1 MNVEPPS
8 ATSSSAGSGA
18 PPSQRKERGAIA
30 AQACETCRSRKQK
43 CDEARPKC
51 GTCQKFK
58 LDCRYRE
65 PQPTKKDKTLS
76 EILDRL
82 KLIEGKVD
90 QLGFQQVHPS
100 PYEPSQ
106 RSQTRPAPAQA
117 GGGSGD
123 SVPTTASIQP
133 SGQSS
138 PTPQKPQPYK
148 YVSAVHK
155 LMAWPV
161 VRQVLDSGQ
170 TEIPNLHAVIQD
182 RDPPLELLE
191 QQRSRRKLATDGM
204 EGLTMDDR
212 ALLGLR
218 VDAHR
223 NPTVVRL
230 SDLDWPTVE
239 SLSKAYFDTFNFIYP
254 IMDRQAFNTTILT
267 SVVENGFN
275 EGVASTLV
283 CLVFALGA
291 VALADSQ
298 NMPFMR
304 YKGQMGRPPDRAAD
318 RPPGLAFFNEARKR
332 LGFSM
337 AECSLESVQ
346 IHALAGLYYES
357 CSRHLEFW
365 RMTISASMAC
375 HALISANPG
384 ELESPRLDLIRRV
397 FWHCSIMETYL
408 NLELEIPLTGLD
420 KLEGKVGLPD
430 FSGPFCEADYLGN
443 QESRFQEHF
452 ASQIVLRQLSVGF
465 HDTMRD
471 ATGPTAAPMPFPPPD
486 RQTQPSEGSNP
497 VITTIN
503 HLAYQLD
510 QWRALLPVHLRWSDG
525 QASAFST
532 PIPDLFTQGGMYPP
546 QQMQAM
552 FTADISSPS
561 APYPY
566 ATDVQVAM
574 LRTRYYYT
582 KYLLYRPAIYKALHH
597 TNMLSTDDAKAV
609 AECLKASLKWPII
622 MAPTCH
628 RKRLVPCLFF
638 WTQNLLGVL
647 ILLHLSQQVPVLSN
661 IRARFCDN
669 TFDMDATDTVNLS
682 IAWIRDL
689 KDVDATAEWCWN
701 VLRGMYRLDD

>member
-1 MNVEPPS
+1 
-8 ATSSSAGSGA
+8 
-18 PPSQRKERGAIA
+18 
-30 AQACETCRSRKQK
+30 
-43 CDEARPKC
+43 
-51 GTCQKFK
+51 
-58 LDCRYRE
+58 
-65 PQPTKKDKTLS
+65 
-76 EILDRL
+76 
-82 KLIEGKVD
+82 
-90 QLGFQQVHPS
+90 
-100 PYEPSQ
+100 
-106 RSQTRPAPAQA
+106 
-117 GGGSGD
+117 
-123 SVPTTASIQP
+123 
-133 SGQSS
+133 
-138 PTPQKPQPYK
+138 
-148 YVSAVHK
+148 
-155 LMAWPV
+155 
-161 VRQVLDSGQ
+161 
-170 TEIPNLHAVIQD
+170 
-182 RDPPLELLE
+182 
-191 QQRSRRKLATDGM
+191 
-204 EGLTMDDR
+204 
-212 ALLGLR
+212 
-218 VDAHR
+218 
-223 NPTVVRL
+223 
-230 SDLDWPTVE
+230 
-239 SLSKAYFDTFNFIYP
+239 
-254 IMDRQAFNTTILT
+254 
-267 SVVENGFN
+267 
-275 EGVASTLV
+275 
-283 CLVFALGA
+283 
-291 VALADSQ
+291 
-298 NMPFMR
+298 
-304 YKGQMGRPPDRAAD
+304 
-318 RPPGLAFFNEARKR
+318 
-332 LGFSM
+332 M

-384 ELESPRLDLIRRV
+384 ELKSPRLDLIRRV

-471 ATGPTAAPMPFPPPD
+471 ATGPTAPPMPFPPPD

>member
-1 MNVEPPS
+1 
-8 ATSSSAGSGA
+8 
-18 PPSQRKERGAIA
+18 
-30 AQACETCRSRKQK
+30 
-43 CDEARPKC
+43 
-51 GTCQKFK
+51 
-58 LDCRYRE
+58 
-65 PQPTKKDKTLS
+65 
-76 EILDRL
+76 
-82 KLIEGKVD
+82 
-90 QLGFQQVHPS
+90 
-100 PYEPSQ
+100 
-106 RSQTRPAPAQA
+106 
-117 GGGSGD
+117 
-123 SVPTTASIQP
+123 
-133 SGQSS
+133 
-138 PTPQKPQPYK
+138 
-148 YVSAVHK
+148 
-155 LMAWPV
+155 
-161 VRQVLDSGQ
+161 
-170 TEIPNLHAVIQD
+170 
-182 RDPPLELLE
+182 
-191 QQRSRRKLATDGM
+191 
-204 EGLTMDDR
+204 
-212 ALLGLR
+212 
-218 VDAHR
+218 
-223 NPTVVRL
+223 
-230 SDLDWPTVE
+230 
-239 SLSKAYFDTFNFIYP
+239 
-254 IMDRQAFNTTILT
+254 
-267 SVVENGFN
+267 
-275 EGVASTLV
+275 
-283 CLVFALGA
+283 
-291 VALADSQ
+291 
-298 NMPFMR
+298 
-304 YKGQMGRPPDRAAD
+304 
-318 RPPGLAFFNEARKR
+318 
-332 LGFSM
+332 
-337 AECSLESVQ
+337 
-346 IHALAGLYYES
+346 
-357 CSRHLEFW
+357 
-365 RMTISASMAC
+365 
-375 HALISANPG
+375 
-384 ELESPRLDLIRRV
+384 
-397 FWHCSIMETYL
+397 
-408 NLELEIPLTGLD
+408 
-420 KLEGKVGLPD
+420 
-430 FSGPFCEADYLGN
+430 
-443 QESRFQEHF
+443 
-452 ASQIVLRQLSVGF
+452 
-465 HDTMRD
+465 
-471 ATGPTAAPMPFPPPD
+471 MPFPPPD